1 VLFPGYLF
9 CQFDLQKKLSVISS
23 TAVQYILSVNGVP
36 AEVGDD
42 LIGSIRRAVEAG
54 AVRVPYLKV
63 GQRVRVRFGSC
74 AGIEGMLV
82 GAASESQLIISI
94 DLLQRSIALHIDIDQ
109 VCPV

>member
-54 AVRVPYLKV
+54 AREP
-63 GQRVRVRFGSC
+63 
-74 AGIEGMLV
+74 
-82 GAASESQLIISI
+82 AARHGECHREARGL
-94 DLLQRSIALHIDIDQ
+94 
-109 VCPV
+109 